1 MGRTAGARVTSAPSG
16 LRVEHLDGVVLGL
29 TVTQPRLS
37 WRLPDGAGEQH
48 AYEVD
53 LGPGG
58 SKRVES
64 DRSVLAPWPFDALRP
79 RQSVEWRVRVWT
91 DLGVSGWSAPAR
103 FELGLLAPEDW
114 VARWVSP
121 HEDGAGAADGG
132 RAPHILRHE
141 FDLAVDS
148 AGARLHA
155 TAHGVYETFLN
166 GARVG
171 DLELTPGFTDYDHR
185 LQVQTY
191 DVDDLLVDGMNR
203 WDVVLSHGWFRGRH
217 GTSQRADN
225 YGTTLAFLGQL
236 EAGDVTVATGE
247 GWMSTTGPIR
257 SADLMAGQV
266 EDHRHGLDG
275 WRPMLV
281 VDHDLARL
289 AGSPAPPVRR
299 VEQIRP
305 VAVRRVAPDRQV
317 VDLGQNIN
325 GWLRVDDLGP
335 AGTQVL
341 LQHGEALDAEGD
353 VTVEHLSPGDVDL
366 GQRDQVISA
375 GSPGEVFEP
384 RHTVHGFQFARI
396 EGHPHRLTPAD
407 VTGVVVHTD
416 LRRTG
421 WFRCSDERIN
431 RLHEIA
437 DWSFRDNAC
446 DIPTDCP
453 QRERSGWT
461 GDWQVFLPSA
471 AFLYDVAGFSVKW
484 LRDLAAQQ
492 LPNGLLPNY
501 APDPRQRNAVAAGD
515 LTWFGMLGSAGW
527 GDACVM
533 VPWELYRLYGD
544 EEVLEELWPTMVRW
558 LDYAATSARTR
569 RHPARAADR
578 PEPAPH
584 EQYLWDGG
592 WHWGEWCE
600 PANPG
605 DEPWYSAD
613 QGHVATA
620 FLHHT
625 AALVARIGRMLGHD
639 DQADGFDELAAK
651 ARYAWQVEYLGDDG
665 GLVPDTQA
673 NHVRALA
680 FGLVPDERRG
690 QTADRLVALI
700 RQADNHLAT
709 GFLATPYLL
718 PVLADTGHPDVA
730 YELLFQNTAPSW
742 LAMVDQGATTVWES
756 WEGLAA
762 GNESSLNHYSKGAV
776 ISFLHRY
783 VAGVRPL
790 DGGIAYR
797 RFRIEPMPGG
807 GITWA
812 EAVHDSPYGRI
823 ESSWRC
829 VDGTFRLTATVPSG
843 TRAEVHLPDGSTIEA
858 GPGTWTYTCDI

>member
-1 MGRTAGARVTSAPSG
+1 MSAAPSH
-16 LRVEHLDGVVLGL
+16 LRVEHLDDPVLGL
-29 TVTQPRLS
+29 TVARPRLS
-37 WRLPDGAGEQH
+37 WRLPDGAARQD

-53 LGPGG
+53 AGAAG
-58 SKRVES
+58 STRVDA
-64 DRSVLAPWPFDALRP
+64 DRSVLVPWPFEALRS
-79 RQSVEWRVRVWT
+79 RQPIEWRVRVWT
-91 DLGVSGWSAPAR
+91 DLGVSEWSAPMR
-103 FELGLLAPEDW
+103 FEMGLLDPADW

-121 HEDGAGAADGG
+121 HEDPSGPDVD
-132 RAPHILRHE
+132 RPPHLLRHE
-141 FDLAVDS
+141 FHLAGGT
-148 AGARLHA
+148 AGARLYA
-155 TAHGVYETFLN
+155 TAHGIYESFLN
-166 GARVG
+166 GERVG

-191 DVDDLLVDGMNR
+191 DVADLLVEGTNR
-203 WDVVLSHGWFRGRH
+203 WEVVLSDGWYRGRH
-217 GTSQRADN
+217 GTSQRANN
-225 YGTTLAFLGQL
+225 YGTAVAFLGQI
-236 EAGDVTVATGE
+236 EIGDRTVGTGE
-247 GWMSTTGPIR
+247 GWSATTGTIR
-257 SADLMAGQV
+257 SADLMAGQA
-266 EDHRHGLDG
+266 EDRRHDVGD

-289 AGSPAPPVRR
+289 TGSPAPPMRR
-299 VEQIRP
+299 IEQIRP
-305 VAVRRVAPDRQV
+305 VAVTRVTPDRQV

-325 GWLRVDDLGP
+325 GWLQLTDLGP
-335 AGTQVL
+335 PGTEL
-341 LQHGEALDAEGD
+341 TLQHGEALDAQGD
-353 VTVEHLSPGDVDL
+353 VTIEHLSPGDLDL
-366 GQRDQVISA
+366 GQCDRVISA
-375 GSPGEVFEP
+375 GVPGEGFEP

-396 EGHPHRLTPAD
+396 EGHPHRLTPED

-453 QRERSGWT
+453 HRERSGWT

-484 LRDLAAQQ
+484 LRDLASQQ
-492 LPNGLLPNY
+492 LPDGLLPNY

-527 GDACVM
+527 GDACAL
-533 VPWELYRLYGD
+533 VPWDLYRLYGD
-544 EEVLEELWPTMVRW
+544 EQVLQELWPTMVRW
-558 LDYAATSARTR
+558 LDYAATAARTK
-569 RHPARAADR
+569 RHPGRAAER

-584 EQYLWDGG
+584 EEFLWDGG

-600 PANPG
+600 PVVPG
-605 DEPWYSAD
+605 QEPWYSAD

-625 AALVARIGRMLGHD
+625 AALVARIGRLLGHNA
-639 DQADGFDELAAK
+639 QAAGFDELAAN
-651 ARYAWQVEYLGDDG
+651 ARLAWQVEYLRDDG
-665 GLVPDTQA
+665 SLTPDTQA

-680 FGLVPDERRG
+680 FGLVPDDARG

-700 RQADNHLAT
+700 RQADDHLAT
-709 GFLATPYLL
+709 GFLATPHLL
-718 PVLADTGHPDVA
+718 PVLAETGHLDIA
-730 YELLFQNTAPSW
+730 YDLLFQDTPPSW

-756 WEGLAA
+756 WEGLDA

-783 VAGVRPL
+783 VAGIHPV
-790 DGGIAYR
+790 DDDAAYE

-807 GITWA
+807 GLTWA
-812 EAVHDSPYGRI
+812 EAVHDSPFGRI
-823 ESSWRC
+823 ESSWRRTGG
-829 VDGTFRLTATVPSG
+829 VFELVVTVPSG
-843 TRAEVHLPDGSTIEA
+843 TTAEVHLPDGSTEDA
-858 GPGTWTYTCDI
+858 GPGTWSYACET